1 MKARKLLSLALSVT
15 MTLSIFL
22 GSAQA
27 FAEEEEPDSSEETIV
42 ADQSAEPEN
51 DLQPV
56 EQEQPEP
63 IVAGE
68 QEGGMPACTCT
79 VNCSQDSIN
88 EECSL
93 CSADYSK
100 CACVL
105 PQCICVSLCTAE
117 KINPDCP
124 VCSAWGAELNQCLG
138 KSDDNMEAETP
149 QEKSCA
155 LLPDCVDGM
164 HGEGCP
170 LFVQDG
176 KKPCALTEN
185 CILEDGHQGECMT
198 ALTMSDTDAGQRTTE
213 DEAEYETAP
222 GVWESGSF
230 IQAVE
235 SACSGGKIKLLKD
248 VSVEGSGGTALRIQ
262 DKALNILGEGHK
274 ICLKNGSISV
284 GNGGALNLGEEG
296 YGNGLTLYSED
307 DTSPI
312 LYLQGNGQLNMYSG
326 VTLGPSRTGGQAAGV
341 YVTGDAVF
349 NMHGGLITDCVN
361 WASISGGVSITGC
374 ASFNMSGGRIQNC
387 SGYEGGAVGINP
399 NGPIGSNPAGPASFV
414 MTGGEIVNCTDN
426 YYGGGA
432 FFANTSKA
440 VNVDIRGGSIYGCSA
455 QGGSDKYG
463 GAIALWI
470 SNSNAKVNISGVNI
484 SGSSASHGGGVFIN
498 SSAKVNIGAGTVISG
513 NTVSD
518 DGGGVYINKG
528 EVTFGDGVQISGNT
542 ALNGSGGGICKAVST
557 KSSFGRISVTDNSA
571 GTQGGGIYF
580 YGGPNM
586 LEDTIIYNNIA
597 GQAGDDVALV
607 YNQNSYVW
615 LSQPNAGLT
624 LSKCGHEIDGRYADG
639 DGSRWKDCGSGEL
652 NIKPQDASGP
662 IMATS
667 KAGVFLKAAHGEVKA
682 EPIVLRPMD
691 MTIYMGGEAGNQ
703 LAISD
708 GGELVKTDSLP
719 VPGFTVEL
727 PDYLKDTP
735 IENLRLKYQKD
746 ENTLLMWQ
754 FVDYGPGEHGVY
766 RISTSQ
772 GTETSNLR
780 MKFTDANGNVVTDD
794 SLDTSSSINQILK
807 MEVYDED
814 VPADKVQVEYK
825 NPNDPGD
832 TRNGESYQ
840 LKVAEANVFVRG
852 VTSQA
857 DYGKLAEGVQGN
869 SPGLAAGTGTVYYV
883 NDTQVQTDNAAG
895 IALLFDDIIEVNN
908 TDKTNT
914 QLLTDRSNLELE
926 NSGLGRSSGEIQYEF
941 KYINLVDLNNGNAW
955 ISTNTPVTVY
965 WPLPEGTTKDTS
977 FELLHFKGL
986 HRDMGIDE
994 VGGMIMSDSLE
1005 VENMTGAISVT
1016 DSHVIFQASS
1026 YGFSPF
1032 GLAWTAPPTG
1042 NLTVSKTVAGDAGE
1056 TDRAFNFTV
1065 KLSDNGL
1072 NGVYGEMELKN
1083 GEAKFSLKHG
1093 ERKTARGL
1101 PAGLKYSVT
1110 ETEAGQDGYSTTD
1123 SGAAGSISE
1132 GTTAEAKFT
1141 NERAAQPVPET
1152 GSLTVTKTVKGNAGS
1167 RSKYFSFTVE
1177 LDDKS
1182 INGVYEQM
1190 SFKDG
1195 VASFSLKHGESRRA
1209 GSLPEGT
1216 GYKVYEAEANKDGYS
1231 TVAVNSSG
1239 KISGGATAAAEFIN
1253 TRNYAYGGI
1262 IPHTGDGS
1270 NLRLW
1275 MALGGISLLAIAGGG
1290 IYLRARSRKR
1300 ETDKKCRRA

>member
-51 DLQPV
+51 DLQPA

-79 VNCSQDSIN
+79 VNCGQDSIN
-88 EECSL
+88 GECPL

-105 PQCICVSLCTAE
+105 PKCICVSLCTAE
-117 KINPDCP
+117 EINPDCP

-164 HGEGCP
+164 HG
-170 LFVQDG
+170 
-176 KKPCALTEN
+176 
-185 CILEDGHQGECMT
+185 
-198 ALTMSDTDAGQRTTE
+198 
-213 DEAEYETAP
+213 
-222 GVWESGSF
+222 
-230 IQAVE
+230 
-235 SACSGGKIKLLKD
+235 
-248 VSVEGSGGTALRIQ
+248 
-262 DKALNILGEGHK
+262 
-274 ICLKNGSISV
+274 
-284 GNGGALNLGEEG
+284 
-296 YGNGLTLYSED
+296 
-307 DTSPI
+307 
-312 LYLQGNGQLNMYSG
+312 
-326 VTLGPSRTGGQAAGV
+326 
-341 YVTGDAVF
+341 
-349 NMHGGLITDCVN
+349 GLITDCVN
-361 WASISGGVSITGC
+361 LASISGGVSITGC
-374 ASFNMSGGRIQNC
+374 
-387 SGYEGGAVGINP
+387 
-399 NGPIGSNPAGPASFV
+399 ASFV

-440 VNVDIRGGSIYGCSA
+440 VNVDIRGGSIYDCSA
-455 QGGSDKYG
+455 QGGSGKYG

-470 SNSNAKVNISGVNI
+470 SNSNAKVNISGVNT

-571 GTQGGGIYF
+571 GAQGGGIYF

-624 LSKCGHEIDGRYADG
+624 LSKCGHEIDGWYADAE
-639 DGSRWKDCGSGEL
+639 GSRWKGCGSGEL

-667 KAGVFLKAAHGEVKA
+667 NSGVFLKAAHGEVKA

-703 LAISD
+703 LAISAS
-708 GGELVKTDSLP
+708 GELVKTDSLP

-794 SLDTSSSINQILK
+794 SLDTSLSINQTLK

-1083 GEAKFSLKHG
+1083 GEAKF
-1093 ERKTARGL
+1093 
-1101 PAGLKYSVT
+1101 
-1110 ETEAGQDGYSTTD
+1110 
-1123 SGAAGSISE
+1123 
-1132 GTTAEAKFT
+1132 
-1141 NERAAQPVPET
+1141 
-1152 GSLTVTKTVKGNAGS
+1152 
-1167 RSKYFSFTVE
+1167 E
-1177 LDDKS
+1177 LHP
-1182 INGVYEQM
+1182 I
-1190 SFKDG
+1190 
-1195 VASFSLKHGESRRA
+1195 
-1209 GSLPEGT
+1209 
-1216 GYKVYEAEANKDGYS
+1216 
-1231 TVAVNSSG
+1231 
-1239 KISGGATAAAEFIN
+1239 
-1253 TRNYAYGGI
+1253 
-1262 IPHTGDGS
+1262 
-1270 NLRLW
+1270 
-1275 MALGGISLLAIAGGG
+1275 
-1290 IYLRARSRKR
+1290 
-1300 ETDKKCRRA
+1300 C

>member
-1 MKARKLLSLALSVT
+1 MKARKLLSLALSIT
-15 MTLSIFL
+15 MIMSIFL
-22 GSAQA
+22 SSTQA
-27 FAEEEEPDSSEETIV
+27 FAEGGEADNNDKTTV

-51 DLQPV
+51 DLQPA

-79 VNCSQDSIN
+79 VNCGQDSIN
-88 EECSL
+88 GECSL

-100 CACVL
+100 CAFVQS
-105 PQCICVSLCTAE
+105 QCICGSLCTAE
-117 KINPDCP
+117 SVNADCP
-124 VCSAWGAELNQCLG
+124 VCSILGAELNQCLG
-138 KSDDNMEAETP
+138 KSDDNTEAEAV

-164 HGEGCP
+164 HGNGCS
-170 LFVQDG
+170 LFIQDE

-198 ALTMSDTDAGQRTTE
+198 ALTMSGTDGGEQATE
-213 DEAEYETAP
+213 YEAEYETAP
-222 GVWESGSF
+222 GVWESGSL

-235 SACSGGKIKLLKD
+235 NVYSGGKIKLLMD
-248 VSVEGSGGTALRIQ
+248 VSVGGSGDFALRIQ
-262 DKALNILGEGHK
+262 DKALSILGEGHK

-307 DTSPI
+307 DTRPI
-312 LYLQGNGQLNMYSG
+312 LYLQGNGQLNMYGG
-326 VTLGPSRTGGQAAGV
+326 VTLGPSRAGGQAAGV

-374 ASFNMSGGRIQNC
+374 ASFNMIGGRIQNC

-399 NGPIGSNPAGPASFV
+399 NGPIGSDPSGEASFV

-432 FFANTSKA
+432 FFVNTSKA
-440 VNVDIRGGSIYGCSA
+440 VNVDIRGGTISGCSA
-455 QGGSDKYG
+455 QGGSGKYG

-470 SNSNAKVNISGVNI
+470 SNPNAKVNISGVNI
-484 SGSSASHGGGVFIN
+484 NGNSASHGGGVFIN

-528 EVTFGDGVQISGNT
+528 EVSFGDGVQISGNT

-557 KSSFGRISVTDNSA
+557 KSSFGRISVTNNSA
-571 GTQGGGIYF
+571 GAQGGGIYF

-586 LEDTIIYNNIA
+586 LEDPVIYNNSA

-607 YNQNSYVW
+607 YNKNSYVW
-615 LSQPNAGLT
+615 LSQPNTGLT
-624 LSKCGHEIDGRYADG
+624 LSKCGHEIDGWYADG
-639 DGSRWKDCGSGEL
+639 DGSRWKGCGSGEL
-652 NIKPQDASGP
+652 NIKPQDVSGP

-667 KAGVFLKAAHGEVKA
+667 NSGVFLKAAHGEVKA

-703 LAISD
+703 LAISAS
-708 GGELVKTDSLP
+708 GELVKTDSLP

-794 SLDTSSSINQILK
+794 SLDTSLSINQTLK

-825 NPNDPGD
+825 NPNDPED
-832 TRNGESYQ
+832 PRNGESYQ
-840 LKVAEANVFVRG
+840 LKVAEAKVFVRG
-852 VTSQA
+852 VTPQA
-857 DYGKLAEGVQGN
+857 DYGKLADGVQEN
-869 SPGLAAGTGTVYYV
+869 SPGLAAGPGIIYYV
-883 NDTQVQTDNAAG
+883 NDTQVQADSTAG

-908 TDKTNT
+908 TGKTNT
-914 QLLTDRSNLELE
+914 QLLTERSSLELE
-926 NSGLGRSSGEIQYEF
+926 NSGLGGSSGEIQYEF
-941 KYINLVDLNNGNAW
+941 KYINLVDMNNGNAW
-955 ISTNTPVTVY
+955 ISTNAPVTVY
-965 WPLPEGTTKDTS
+965 WPLPQGTTKDTR
-977 FELLHFKGL
+977 FELLHFKGM
-986 HRDMGIDE
+986 HRNMDINE
-994 VGGMIMSDSLE
+994 VGGIIMSDSLE
-1005 VENMTGAISVT
+1005 VENMTEAISVT

-1042 NLTVSKTVAGDAGE
+1042 NLTVSKTVTGTAGE

-1065 KLSDNGL
+1065 ELSDNGV
-1072 NGVYGEMELKN
+1072 NGVYGEMEFKN

-1093 ERKTARGL
+1093 ESKTAQGL

-1110 ETEAGQDGYSTTD
+1110 ETEADQDGYSTTD
-1123 SGAAGSISE
+1123 SGAAGSISD

-1141 NERAAQPVPET
+1141 NERAVQPVPST

-1177 LDDKS
+1177 LDDKT

-1195 VASFSLKHGESRRA
+1195 VASFSLKHGESCTA

-1216 GYKVYEAEANKDGYS
+1216 GYKVYEAEANKNGYS

-1239 KISGGATAAAEFIN
+1239 KISGGTTATAEFIN
-1253 TRNYAYGGI
+1253 TRNYAYGGL
-1262 IPHTGDGS
+1262 IPHTGDSS
-1270 NLRLW
+1270 NLGLW
-1275 MALGGISLLAIAGGG
+1275 MALGGISLLAIAGGCVC
-1290 IYLRARSRKR
+1290 LWVRSRKKR
-1300 ETDKKCRRA
+1300 GR